1 MITSGEGFTAKVEGN
16 KLIITVDLDRQGTP
30 SKSGKSLVIATT
42 RGNMR
47 IGDVSVGLNVY
58 RRLPFL

>member
-1 MITSGEGFTAKVEGN
+1 MTTSGEGFMARVEGN
-16 KLIITVDLDRQGTP
+16 KLIITVDLDREGTP

-42 RGNMR
+42 RGNVR

-58 RRLPFL
+58 RRR

>member
-1 MITSGEGFTAKVEGN
+1 MTTNGEGFTARVEGDE
-16 KLIITVDLDRQGTP
+16 LIITVDLSRQGTP

-42 RGNMR
+42 RGNVK

-58 RRLPFL
+58 RRR

>member
-1 MITSGEGFTAKVEGN
+1 MTTSGEGFAARLEGD
-16 KLIITVDLDRQGTP
+16 KLIITVDLSRQGTP

-42 RGNMR
+42 RGNVK

-58 RRLPFL
+58 RRR

>member
-1 MITSGEGFTAKVEGN
+1 MTTSGEGFTAKVEGN
-16 KLIITVDLDRQGTP
+16 NLIITVDLNRKGTP

-42 RGNMR
+42 RGNVK

-58 RRLPFL
+58 RRR

>member
-1 MITSGEGFTAKVEGN
+1 MIQGEGFTANVSEDGKTMTIV
-16 KLIITVDLDRQGTP
+16 IDLERQGTP

-47 IGDVSVGLNVY
+47 IGPVTVGLNVY
-58 RRLPFL
+58 KRK

>member
-1 MITSGEGFTAKVEGN
+1 MTSSGEGFTARVEGDE
-16 KLIITVDLDRQGTP
+16 LIITVDLSRQGTP

-42 RGNMR
+42 RGNVK

-58 RRLPFL
+58 RPR